1 MTDLG
6 LSGVGGHVVG
16 SPLSDANVL
25 FVGVLDD
32 GCFSVKALRVRSFE
46 NVGKFFSKTP

>member
-1 MTDLG
+1 MTDFG
-6 LSGVGGHVVG
+6 LCGVGGHVVG

-25 FVGVLDD
+25 FVGVLDN
-32 GCFSVKALRVRSFE
+32 GRFSVKALRVRSFE